1 MINWI
6 KSIFDIILEK
16 KDNRTRKREI
26 RKVKLILNPVS
37 GEGKTKKALRGIRSA
52 LHRREPNLRLKTFL
66 SGEEGEAY
74 LAAKEAVIEGYEMV
88 IVAGGDG
95 TIKEVV
101 SGLAN
106 SNVVLGIIPL
116 GTANTFA
123 EEARIPT
130 NIDSACKLLATG
142 KVHRVDLGRI
152 KDHYFLWIA
161 GIGIDA
167 YVAKAT
173 RTSQVLKETMG
184 TLSYFLIA
192 LSFIGKVKAHKMK
205 IIIDG
210 KEIHT
215 KAANVIIGNLASFD
229 GDLKINGFAASCD
242 GYLDVC
248 VYRRITFLAIIRGIF
263 WFILGRKT
271 YYRDVKYFDVEYY
284 KGKNIKIDSYPPA
297 LVHVS
302 GEIIGE
308 TPIEC
313 EVVPSALS
321 VIIPA

>member
-6 KSIFDIILEK
+6 KSIFDILLEK
-16 KDNRTRKREI
+16 KDIRVRKREI

-52 LHRREPNLRLKTFL
+52 LYRREPNLQLKTFL

-74 LAAKEAVIEGYEMV
+74 LAAKEAVQEGYEMV

-106 SNVVLGIIPL
+106 SDVVLGIIPL

-123 EEARIPT
+123 QEARIPT
-130 NIDSACKLLATG
+130 NIDSACELLATG

-161 GIGIDA
+161 GIGMDA
-167 YVAKAT
+167 YAAKITHA
-173 RTSQVLKETMG
+173 SQALKETMG
-184 TLSYFLIA
+184 TISYLIVSLSL
-192 LSFIGKVKAHKMK
+192 IGKIKTHKMK
-205 IIIDG
+205 ITIDG

-229 GDLKINGFAASCD
+229 GDLKINGLDASCD

-248 VYRRITFLAIIRGIF
+248 IFRKFTALGIIRGIF

-271 YYRDVKYFDVEYY
+271 YYRDVKYFDIEYY
-284 KGKNIKIDSYPPA
+284 RGKNIKIDSYPSV

-321 VIIPA
+321 VIIPD